1 MSTRIG
7 PYRVL
12 RLIRSGGQG
21 GVYLGYDSRLQ
32 RRVAIEVHR
41 LPDERA
47 GRKRLLREAQLV
59 ASIQSPKVVQIY
71 DLVVAQD
78 NVALI
83 MEYVPGCDLEDF
95 LSQVKPSLASVIT
108 VATDLAGALA
118 AARQQDIV
126 HGDLKAR
133 NVLVTDSGR
142 VKLTDFGIARSG
154 SQLTPGVLEAGSPSC
169 ISPEQYLGKS
179 LDVRSD
185 LFALGCLLYR
195 MLTGVQPFLR
205 DGQLDPKSLLEEK
218 PQAVEELLVDLPAGL
233 PELVNGL
240 LQKNPADR
248 PHDTQQ
254 VRSALRNIARTVPLS
269 LSSTLLEETRSSFR
283 EESPGDIPP
292 LIPSD
297 LRQGGRSRMR
307 PFQLNEIWSWR
318 SLSLRVAPLWLA
330 GALALGASAIGFLLV
345 QFVPGETRMHI
356 GEPVVRL
363 ANNIDLPG
371 ELSPDWLVEQ
381 VVAAASSRL
390 GPIVVTGPAAAR
402 ETRTLYASPP
412 ESRAE
417 EKLSLLLRCRR
428 DMCLFTLVREHDG
441 VRASQQAILFPDM
454 PLPEWSEAIQNATAA
469 LFN

>member
-1 MSTRIG
+1 LSTRIG

-12 RLIRSGGQG
+12 RLIRIGGQG

-32 RRVAIEVHR
+32 RRVAIKVHR

-71 DLVVAQD
+71 DLVVAHD

-95 LSQVKPSLASVIT
+95 LGQAKPSLASVLT

-154 SQLTPGVLEAGSPSC
+154 SQLTPGVLEAGSPGC

-195 MLTGVQPFLR
+195 MLTGVQPFIR
-205 DGQLDPKSLLEEK
+205 DGQLDPRRLLEEM
-218 PQAVEELLVDLPAGL
+218 PRAVEELVVDLPTGL

-254 VRSALRNIARTVPLS
+254 VRYALRNIARTVPLS
-269 LSSTLLEETRSSFR
+269 VSSTLLEEARSIFR

-292 LIPSD
+292 LIPPD
-297 LRQGGRSRMR
+297 LRRGGRSRLR
-307 PFQLNEIWSWR
+307 PFRLNEIWSWR
-318 SLSLRVAPLWLA
+318 SLSPGAAALSLGGALLL
-330 GALALGASAIGFLLV
+330 GALALWLMRAH
-345 QFVPGETRMHI
+345 FVPGETRIHI
-356 GEPVVRL
+356 DEPIVRV
-363 ANNIDLPG
+363 ASGIELPS

-390 GPIVVTGPAAAR
+390 GPIVVTGPVGAS
-402 ETRTLYASPP
+402 EVRTLYASPP

-417 EKLSLLLRCRR
+417 EKLSISLRCRG
-428 DMCLFTLVREHDG
+428 DMCLISLVRERG
-441 VRASQQAILFPDM
+441 GKQESQQAILFSDM
-454 PLPEWSEAIQNATAA
+454 PLPEWSRVIRNATLA
-469 LFN
+469 LYD